1 MWVFSDIAIIWERQT
16 VFADRDSSC
25 FGQQHSIRYTT
36 GLAYTQ
42 TTPKAKYII
51 LVLVSSRPS
60 RAAVDLPVSRHAL
73 VYSSNVSFHVNV
85 VETRHPDPLCT
96 SPRTLP
102 PAFCPHPPLT
112 PVRKCSTHL
121 LYLSALALTLHIL
134 PYYPSLTVGSASS
147 VSSSYQP
154 PTHLQTRNVY

>member
-1 MWVFSDIAIIWERQT
+1 MWVFSAIAIIWERQT

-60 RAAVDLPVSRHAL
+60 RVAVDLLVSRHAL

-85 VETRHPDPLCT
+85 VETRHPAPLCT

-102 PAFCPHPPLT
+102 PAFCPHPSHPFAN
-112 PVRKCSTHL
+112 V
-121 LYLSALALTLHIL
+121 ALTYSIYRLSLSLSIS
-134 PYYPSLTVGSASS
+134 SLTI
-147 VSSSYQP
+147 
-154 PTHLQTRNVY
+154 LL